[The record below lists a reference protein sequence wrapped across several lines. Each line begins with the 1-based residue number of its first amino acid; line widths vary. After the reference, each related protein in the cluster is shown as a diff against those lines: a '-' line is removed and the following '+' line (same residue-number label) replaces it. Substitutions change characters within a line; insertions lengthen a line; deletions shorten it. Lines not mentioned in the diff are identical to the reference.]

1 MDFRLYKLNWNEI
14 GKCGEVLT
22 IGVAMIPFYADISEE
37 GVDFSIASFVERL
50 EDCLTEEVLPHLAL
64 CASYSTSR
72 FIGDNT

>member
-1 MDFRLYKLNWNEI
+1 
-14 GKCGEVLT
+14 
-22 IGVAMIPFYADISEE
+22 MIPFYADISEE